1 VSDLLHRG
9 AVGVK
14 LVRMR
19 NIALHPLQARKGAVI
34 LGGMAHFL
42 LHDALPVLVGLGL
55 LWVLIRIK
63 WG

>member
-1 VSDLLHRG
+1 
-9 AVGVK
+9 
-14 LVRMR
+14 MR